1 MGLVQR
7 RRQAKGFGWKG
18 RGEGSAGS
26 RVGEEI
32 CKGQGS
38 EALETGGETC
48 PGEGDGPW
56 GSCWGVKP
64 RGHPGIPHL
73 IPPSAADHGRS
84 VDTSCACRRIPSR
97 SAHHAGSHCLRGFMP
112 LGSNRGA
119 QLKPQL
125 LSSAEITLGHILYIP
140 GGGAKEGANPRCP
153 RPGALSR
160 PPSSDLTT
168 ASRASS
174 QVNSLHPSP
183 GLCSAEP
190 QLRPP

>member
-26 RVGEEI
+26 RLGEEL
-32 CKGQGS
+32 CEGQGS

-48 PGEGDGPW
+48 PGEGGRPR
-56 GSCWGVKP
+56 GSCQGSQVQGTSW
-64 RGHPGIPHL
+64 HPPPH
-73 IPPSAADHGRS
+73 PSIQCRPWLQRR
-84 VDTSCACRRIPSR
+84 TSCACRCVPST
-97 SAHHAGSHCLRGFMP
+97 STHHADSHCLRGLMP

-119 QLKPQL
+119 QLKPQP

-140 GGGAKEGANPRCP
+140 GGGPRRERTPGART
-153 RPGALSR
+153 GALSR
-160 PPSSDLTT
+160 PPSSDLTP
-168 ASRASS
+168 ASWASS